1 MTQEDDHRNPSGET
15 PEAPADGGSPVPDAR
30 NGAGGAESWAA
41 PGQGGDPAGAQGA
54 PGSAEPRYPSQY
66 PSFAP
71 PAGGAPAESAPA
83 GFAAPGSGEPAAQEH
98 GAPGYG
104 QQGYGQQAHQ
114 QPAYGQQAYG
124 QAAYGQAP
132 AQGFAAPG
140 YGPQPGQ
147 GPWAGPHTGPQ
158 TGQWQAAP
166 GQYPQGP
173 GQGQPGYGYAPQA
186 PKPGVVALR
195 PMTLGDILN
204 GAFTLIRR
212 NPKTM
217 VGLSLVIMAVTG
229 VISSVGFGSYMST
242 YGEFVDRI
250 LNDPLAIDPNDPV
263 PFGPWTLIAMYAGSL
278 LSSLGIAIAT
288 GLLTATVGMA
298 VLGGKL
304 SPSQAWSSVKGRMWP
319 VIGLALLRL
328 LIDAVI
334 ATVAVFLGVGGFLL
348 GLLMI
353 SGGSDVAGAVVAAL
367 GLVGAALF
375 WLVVRVW
382 IFVRIKFAM
391 PAVVLERIGVGSAL
405 GRSWRLTQGSW
416 WRIVLILFLT
426 IIIVYFVSNILISPF
441 TIGGIVPAV
450 MFPGALWA
458 AVLAGAL
465 MFIGQALTYAIV
477 TPFEVGVTT
486 LLYVDLRMRREG
498 LDLKLHTAA
507 LSGREVGPEIYLPE
521 QRA

>member
-1 MTQEDDHRNPSGET
+1 MTQEDDHRNPSGEA
-15 PEAPADGGSPVPDAR
+15 PEVPADGGSPVPDAR
-30 NGAGGAESWAA
+30 DGAGGAESWAA

-71 PAGGAPAESAPA
+71 PAGGAPAESAPS
-83 GFAAPGSGEPAAQEH
+83 GFAAPGSGEPAAQGH

-104 QQGYGQQAHQ
+104 QQAYQ
-114 QPAYGQQAYG
+114 QPAYGQP
-124 QAAYGQAP
+124 AYGQAP

-166 GQYPQGP
+166 GQYPPGHGP
-173 GQGQPGYGYAPQA
+173 FRPQA

-217 VGLSLVIMAVTG
+217 VGLSLIIMAVSSIVTSIG
-229 VISSVGFGSYMST
+229 FSGYMADYGTFMDQVI
-242 YGEFVDRI
+242 
-250 LNDPLAIDPNDPV
+250 NDPMSVDPNDPM
-263 PFGPWTLIAMYAGSL
+263 PFSLWSVLTMYGGALVNYAGIVFL
-278 LSSLGIAIAT
+278 T
-288 GLLTATVGMA
+288 GLLTTAVGMA
-298 VLGGKL
+298 VLGRTLTPGQTWAAFRARL
-304 SPSQAWSSVKGRMWP
+304 GPAVGVAVLQLL
-319 VIGLALLRL
+319 IGFALTMVVALL
-328 LIDAVI
+328 LIG
-334 ATVAVFLGVGGFLL
+334 GV
-348 GLLMI
+348 
-353 SGGSDVAGAVVAAL
+353 VAGVALAYA
-367 GLVGAALF
+367 GSEGAGITVIILS
-375 WLVVRVW
+375 LVVGLIGGIALSAW
-382 IFVRIKFAM
+382 ILIRLYFAM
-391 PAVVLERIGVGSAL
+391 PIVILERVGAGEAL
-405 GRSWRLTQGSW
+405 ARSWRLTQGSW
-416 WRIVLILFLT
+416 WRIFGIVLL
-426 IIIVYFVSNILISPF
+426 SMILIGFVTNLLGMPF
-441 TIGGIVPAV
+441 SIAGIVPVFIA
-450 MFPGALWA
+450 PEALWA
-458 AVLAGAL
+458 TVASGAL
-465 MFIGQALTYAIV
+465 IYLGNVLIYSV
-477 TPFEVGVTT
+477 STPFTVGVTT